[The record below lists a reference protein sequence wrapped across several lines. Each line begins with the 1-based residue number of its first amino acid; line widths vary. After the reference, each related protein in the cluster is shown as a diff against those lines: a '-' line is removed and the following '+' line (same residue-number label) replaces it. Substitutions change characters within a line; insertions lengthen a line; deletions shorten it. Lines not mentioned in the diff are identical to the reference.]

1 MARSSARRAPAPVT
15 DCPSNIY
22 LYISNADPLV
32 ACRPQTHAHS
42 PTLILPCALSDWA
55 TGYTPN
61 TSYLKDPRTDPAIT
75 SLLDGG
81 GFVGV
86 RRSQQLKGDG
96 LEHIFAGGDLC
107 SLDAFSHGERTAAMA
122 VNHAAAIAQNIL
134 LLAGR
139 REGKLKQAIV
149 NENPGLNALAVS
161 LGKGNGLLY
170 ACDPNLAS
178 FFASGE
184 ALKAEVGE
192 MGPAGTAGKA
202 GWKELSPSVEF
213 LKFTMWPEGFKKML
227 FDDDMTI
234 FDQFIAPAIQDM
246 P

>member
-1 MARSSARRAPAPVT
+1 MDPLIACRFTHPHLRRALTV
-15 DCPSNIY
+15 
-22 LYISNADPLV
+22 
-32 ACRPQTHAHS
+32 
-42 PTLILPCALSDWA
+42 WA

-61 TSYLKDPRTDPAIT
+61 TSYLKDPRTDSAIT

-107 SLDAFSHGERTAAMA
+107 SVSAFSHGERTAAMA
-122 VNHAAAIAQNIL
+122 CEHAAAIAQNIL

-139 REGKLKQAIV
+139 REGKLKQALL
-149 NENPGLNALAVS
+149 NDNPGINALAVS

-170 ACDPNLAS
+170 ATDPNLAS
-178 FFASGE
+178 FFASAE
-184 ALKAEVGE
+184 ALKAERGE

-202 GWKELSPSVEF
+202 GWMELSPSVEF
-213 LKFTMWPEGFKKML
+213 LKFSMWPEGFKKML
-227 FDDDMTI
+227 VDDDMTL
-234 FDQFIAPAIQDM
+234 FDQFIAPAIEDM

>member
-1 MARSSARRAPAPVT
+1 MQT
-15 DCPSNIY
+15 
-22 LYISNADPLV
+22 ADP
-32 ACRPQTHAHS
+32 HS
-42 PTLILPCALSDWA
+42 PTLIVPCALSDWA

-61 TSYLKDPRTDPAIT
+61 TSYLKDPRTDPEIT

-139 REGKLKQAIV
+139 REGKLKQVIL
-149 NENPGLNALAVS
+149 NENPGLNLLAVS

>member
-1 MARSSARRAPAPVT
+1 MQT
-15 DCPSNIY
+15 
-22 LYISNADPLV
+22 ADP
-32 ACRPQTHAHS
+32 HS
-42 PTLILPCALSDWA
+42 PTLIVPCALSDWA

-61 TSYLKDPRTDPAIT
+61 TSYLKDPRTEPEIT

-107 SLDAFSHGERTAAMA
+107 SVDAHSHGERTANMA
-122 VNHAAAIAQNIL
+122 CLHAAAIAQNIL

-139 REGKLKQAIV
+139 REGKLKQARL
-149 NENPGLNALAVS
+149 NENPGLNVLAVS
-161 LGKGNGLLY
+161 LGKDNGLLY
-170 ACDPNLAS
+170 ACDPNMAS
-178 FFASGE
+178 FFGSGE

-192 MGPAGTAGKA
+192 MGPAGTAGKP
-202 GWKELSPSVEF
+202 GWKELSPAVNF
-213 LKFTMWPEGFKKML
+213 LKFSMFPEGFKKML
-227 FDDDMTI
+227 FDDDMTVY
-234 FDQFIAPAIQDM
+234 DQFFAPLIDDM